1 MKKVKFL
8 LVGLII
14 ASLFLNVKQIIG
26 EEATQ
31 ELDPLEW
38 FEISSVSSIGLLHA
52 VEWSFT
58 STNPAITIDVWIFDD
73 SEFTTYSMSGSL
85 VGDLLTQAVSGDSGY
100 YFPETSS
107 VWHVVFFNNDGS
119 SPGTTTVTAN
129 VDFVERIIQNEGNS
143 GADAGSLFTSAAY
156 LDPDALNSSGDL
168 QYTDCKDYYKFLVSE
183 IAEITILIENLR
195 NGNCNFTLYQ
205 PSGTIVANRDLITVD
220 ETIIFNATIFG
231 YWIFSINKASCAD
244 FQTEHYDFKIVIQIP
259 STPTTP
265 TGEADINLTV
275 TFVSIT
281 FVFALLSIIIRKKQ
295 K

>member
-1 MKKVKFL
+1 MKKVKLL
-8 LVGLII
+8 LVSLII
-14 ASLFLNVKQIIG
+14 VSSFLNVKQIIG
-26 EEATQ
+26 EEVTQ

-38 FEISSVSSIGLLHA
+38 FEISSVSSIGILHA

-73 SEFTTYSMSGSL
+73 SEFTTYSLSGSL

-119 SPGTTTVTAN
+119 SPGTTTVTAD
-129 VDFVERIIQNEGNS
+129 VDFVEKIIQNEGNS

-156 LDPDALNSSGDL
+156 LDPDALNSSGVL
-168 QYTDCKDYYKFLVSE
+168 QYTDCKDYYKFQVSE

-205 PSGTIVANRDLITVD
+205 PSGTIVTYRDLITVD

-231 YWIFSINKASCAD
+231 YWIFSINKASCTD

-265 TGEADINLTV
+265 TGGAAINLTV